1 MSMKNFIPLIG
12 MAALLTACQ
21 SFPQPTPEVLTSE
34 RSTKLHQTTLLE
46 SLETMP
52 DRTSLHWTDSESRTE
67 GYAVPLGTYRLANG
81 TFCRDYYT
89 RATSDGVSELTHGSA
104 CRRDDGSWI
113 VDRRL

>member
-1 MSMKNFIPLIG
+1 MKKIVLLFG
-12 MAALLTACQ
+12 AAALLAACQ
-21 SFPQPTPEVLTSE
+21 SFPQPTPEILTSE
-34 RSTKLHQTTLLE
+34 RSTKLHDTALLE

-52 DRTSLHWTDSESRTE
+52 DRTSLHWNDADNRTE
-67 GYAVPLGTYRLANG
+67 GYAVPLGTYRLADG